1 MKKHF
6 QFAFITTLPVFFG
19 YIFLGIAFGLLL
31 QRGGYNY
38 LWALGISTFVYAGSM
53 QFVLLSFLGTD
64 ISLFSVLLMT
74 LSINSRHMFYGL
86 SFIDKFKHMGKA
98 YPYMIFSL
106 SDETYSLLCGTKIP
120 SHLSEK
126 KIYFLIALFDQL
138 YWITGSL
145 IGVVLGEM
153 ILFDTQ
159 GIDFAMTAL
168 FVVIFVE
175 QWLSDSSHI
184 PAIVGLCCGVLS
196 LLLFGPSGFILP
208 ALITTIALLIFFK
221 KAIPLTNSLGEVNEP

>member
-6 QFAFITTLPVFFG
+6 HFAFITTLPVFFG

-53 QFVLLSFLGTD
+53 QFVLLSFLGTE
-64 ISLFSVLLMT
+64 ISLLSVLLMT

-86 SFIDKFKHMGKA
+86 SFIEKFKHMGKA

-106 SDETYSLLCGTKIP
+106 TDETYSLLCGTKIP
-120 SHLSEK
+120 THLSEK
-126 KIYFLIALFDQL
+126 KIYFLISLFDQL
-138 YWITGSL
+138 YWITGSV
-145 IGVVLGEM
+145 IGVVVGEM
-153 ILFDTQ
+153 ILFDTT

-175 QWLSDSSHI
+175 QWLSDTSHI
-184 PAIVGLCCGVLS
+184 PAMIGLCCGILS
-196 LLLFGPSGFILP
+196 LILFGPSGFIMP
-208 ALITTIALLIFFK
+208 ALLTTIALLLLGK
-221 KAIPLTNSLGEVNEP
+221 KRIRPLDSLSEVNE